1 MESGTDSDSDFSLNP
16 KHQRRQNVG
25 LREPS
30 RSRLRAQAIITAS
43 NVNKDP
49 NSEKVLHVRATEQ
62 PKDKCCP
69 YCDEM
74 FYYLSGVQTHITHA
88 HSNIVSMKGISKPNV
103 MGGNT
108 VPCVSSA
115 TVIGINVNRLTS
127 EMGTNE
133 TTTPST
139 SVNTGNAKPPSDKE
153 NSYGQH
159 KRRPKH
165 KGKHYRPKLASPDET
180 VIEPKKK
187 SSKSEFITVT
197 HGIRKTKKIRRFR
210 CKLCS
215 VITESQAAA
224 NNHYRLNHP
233 PIKCTDCDAV
243 FNNPNSLRRHK
254 YTHLE
259 MNYLC
264 HTCGKRYPF
273 ESDLANH
280 RLKHRR
286 NPGHMCNHDV
296 NGVICG
302 KWFFASSDLTKHAKT
317 HRGIIYRCY
326 ECSYTTIDVRYLR
339 AHRYTHSDKERY
351 KCSKCDQPFKHH
363 TQLI

>member
-1 MESGTDSDSDFSLNP
+1 M
-16 KHQRRQNVG
+16 
-25 LREPS
+25 
-30 RSRLRAQAIITAS
+30 ITAS
-43 NVNKDP
+43 NVNKDS
-49 NSEKVLHVRATEQ
+49 NSEKVFPVRATEQ

-69 YCDEM
+69 YCDET
-74 FYYLSGVQTHITHA
+74 FYYMSGVQTHITYA
-88 HSNIVSMKGISKPNV
+88 HSNIVSMKGITNPNV
-103 MGGNT
+103 MGGNS
-108 VPCVSSA
+108 VSGISSA
-115 TVIGINVNRLTS
+115 TMIGINGNHINS
-127 EMGTNE
+127 EMGINK

-139 SVNTGNAKPPSDKE
+139 SVNTGDAKPPSDKD
-153 NSYGQH
+153 NSYSHH

-165 KGKHYRPKLASPDET
+165 KGKPYRPKPKPELTSSDET
-180 VIEPKKK
+180 VIEPKKRT
-187 SSKSEFITVT
+187 SKSVFITVT

-224 NNHYRLNHP
+224 NKHYKSNHP
-233 PIKCTDCDAV
+233 PIKCPDCDAV

-259 MNYLC
+259 MNYPYR
-264 HTCGKRYPF
+264 TCGKHYPF
-273 ESDLANH
+273 KSDLANH
-280 RLKHRR
+280 HLKHRR

-302 KWFFASSDLTKHAKT
+302 KWFFMSSDLTKHAKM
-317 HRGIIYRCY
+317 HREIIYRCY

-363 TQLI
+363 TQLIHRQKC